1 MCSIPSLSIHEYACT
16 AFTAHRTGGPGGSH
30 SRDSRLGWLYSRG
43 FLTRSLQ
50 GFFPRTPALTAL
62 IRRCDHTCSTPTGVI
77 FIPLPSIAW
86 GEKWYSAVGGYCG
99 KHTHTHTQKPFCK
112 GFSQCDGSRENSS
125 GPLGFYFNLFISSF
139 FFFPSWRLLLLM
151 YYLYSGKLGSEDSSI
166 LQISFLILS
175 IKNARAAG
183 FSGLGRAAEE

>member
-1 MCSIPSLSIHEYACT
+1 MQ
-16 AFTAHRTGGPGGSH
+16 
-30 SRDSRLGWLYSRG
+30 LGAIVEN
-43 FLTRSLQ
+43 T
-50 GFFPRTPALTAL
+50 
-62 IRRCDHTCSTPTGVI
+62 
-77 FIPLPSIAW
+77 
-86 GEKWYSAVGGYCG
+86 
-99 KHTHTHTQKPFCK
+99 HTHTHRNPSAKDFH
-112 GFSQCDGSRENSS
+112 SVMEAERIHL
-125 GPLGFYFNLFISSF
+125 GPSVFILIFLFLLF